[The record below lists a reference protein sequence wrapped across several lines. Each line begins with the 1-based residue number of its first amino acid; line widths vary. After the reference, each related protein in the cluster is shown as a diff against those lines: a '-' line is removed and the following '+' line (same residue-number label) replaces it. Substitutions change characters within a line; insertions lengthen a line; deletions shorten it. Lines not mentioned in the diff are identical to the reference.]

1 MLRAAQKFARI
12 PIVITCFT
20 VAVLGSLSAGDITLK
35 TGLALVVIVLL
46 VIHGNS
52 INDLADYDIDKINLK
67 NAKDRP
73 LVTKDI
79 TVRELWL
86 LHGVC
91 GLLAVG
97 FSLFYDTMAAA
108 ITLAVIF
115 YNYIYSFHPFRITDR
130 TILSPLTLA
139 ATYAYQPFTL
149 GYASVS
155 QTPAYPWLLATAI
168 YLGFIAR
175 ILLKDFRDVEGDA
188 KFGKSTFLLRYGP
201 KITCLASG
209 LFASASLIL
218 ICLAIH
224 FSAGTAIAL
233 LAGNMMVL
241 WLLTKLARAKKIE
254 QQLKLIRG
262 IAYIGN
268 TSILTLLTYYFTI
281 TYTNE
286 QFWVVCLPLV
296 FGMMLL
302 LYVAGKNAGLVLRL
316 SSPSFFEHLV
326 WLPIRTFMYV
336 CGSAKIKGIENVKH
350 LPGSAIVATNHATE
364 LDPLMIVS
372 CLPFF
377 SNLLPLIY
385 VVRDK
390 GFYSSNWQGLRKT
403 FYGGNFF
410 RIIGGYEAYSGL
422 HNYEKALTNHLQAIE
437 KGLSVC
443 IFPVGRMHDAD
454 AHKDARGG
462 VTYMAAK
469 TGVPIIPVHIQG
481 VNRRTTLGDYLR
493 RKPKL
498 TITFGKPIYAQDI
511 FDAPIETINHKSKDA
526 CEKAA
531 VKVMQKIAKL

>member
-12 PIVITCFT
+12 PIVVTCFT
-20 VAVLGSLSAGDITLK
+20 VAILGSVSAGDITLK
-35 TGLALVVIVLL
+35 TGLSLVVIVLL

-67 NAKDRP
+67 DAKDRP

-79 TVRELWL
+79 TVRQLWL

-97 FSLFYDTMAAA
+97 FSLFYGTIAAA

-115 YNYIYSFHPFRITDR
+115 YNYTYSFRPFRITDR

-149 GYASVS
+149 GYASVG
-155 QTPAYPWLLATAI
+155 QPPAYPWLLATAI
-168 YLGFIAR
+168 YFGFIAR
-175 ILLKDFRDVEGDA
+175 ILLKDFRDVKGDA
-188 KFGKSTFLLRYGP
+188 RFGKRTFLIKYGA
-201 KITCLASG
+201 KITCAISG
-209 LFASASLIL
+209 LFAATSFIL

-224 FSAGTAIAL
+224 FSTGTVIAL
-233 LAGNMMVL
+233 LTGNVTVL
-241 WLLTKLARAKKIE
+241 WLLAKLASAKRIE
-254 QQLKLIRG
+254 QQLRLIRA

-268 TSILTLLTYYFTI
+268 TAILTILAYYLTATH
-281 TYTNE
+281 TNE
-286 QFWVVCLPLV
+286 QFWIVCLPLV
-296 FGMMLL
+296 FGMMTL
-302 LYVAGKNAGLVLRL
+302 LYVAWKNAGPVLRF

-336 CGSAKIKGIENVKH
+336 FGSAKIKGIENVKH
-350 LPGSAIVATNHATE
+350 LSGNAIVASNHVTE

-403 FYGGNFF
+403 FYGGTFF

-422 HNYEKALTNHLQAIE
+422 HNYEKALTHHLQAIE

-462 VTYMAAK
+462 VAYMAAK
-469 TGVPIIPVHIQG
+469 TGVPIIPVRIQG
-481 VNRRTTLGDYLR
+481 VNRQTTLGDYLR

-498 TITFGKPIYAQDI
+498 TVTFGKPIYAKDI
-511 FDAPIETINHKSKDA
+511 FDAPIETINQKSKDA